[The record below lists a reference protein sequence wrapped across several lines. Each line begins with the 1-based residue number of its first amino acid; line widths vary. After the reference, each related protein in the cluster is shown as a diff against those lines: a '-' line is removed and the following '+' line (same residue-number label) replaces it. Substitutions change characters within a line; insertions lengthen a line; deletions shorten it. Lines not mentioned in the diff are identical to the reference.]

1 MQLFGSIFNHDAI
14 HFARKGGAGVQ
25 GDDAVSAVGGEVCV
39 AFEFAAIVLVMS
51 MAEGTMPMAAEDG
64 LIGFDDAIVS
74 GFHAVNPAGLVPL
87 FLAGIAP
94 IGNGNIL
101 FFGAAEADGRAGG
114 PVPVRCIRSATKAR
128 TGLRI

>member
-1 MQLFGSIFNHDAI
+1 
-14 HFARKGGAGVQ
+14 
-25 GDDAVSAVGGEVCV
+25 
-39 AFEFAAIVLVMS
+39 MS
-51 MAEGTMPMAAEDG
+51 MAEGTMPMAADDG

-114 PVPVRCIRSATKAR
+114 PVPVQCIPSAAKAR